1 LSASFLVPAADP
13 KAGYLSHKEEI
24 DQAILRALEAGTY
37 ILGNEVAAFEKEFAD
52 YLGVGSAIGVGNGT
66 DALHLALRA
75 CNIGRGDIVITVSHT
90 AVATVAA
97 IELAG
102 ARPLLVDIDSA
113 SLTIDPQRVEDAIR
127 QYQESREK
135 SDGGRLKAIVPV
147 HLYGQSCDM
156 ASIAD
161 IAKRHDLTII
171 EDCAQSLGAATDGR
185 TTGTWGDIASFSF
198 YPTKN
203 LGALGDGG
211 AVVTNDAALATK
223 ARELREYGWRQRY
236 ISEARGMNTRL
247 DELQAAILRI
257 KLRYLDEENSQRRR
271 IARQYSNALSTA
283 DLILPVS
290 RDHETHAYHQYVVR
304 SKLRDDL
311 RAFLKTNS
319 VGTLIHYPVP
329 VHLQPAYHSR
339 VMIGYGGLENT
350 ERVCQEILSLPIYP
364 QISEG
369 HIRIV
374 TDLISRWQP
383 QTQV

>member
-1 LSASFLVPAADP
+1 MSASFLVPAADP

-113 SLTIDPQRVEDAIR
+113 SLTIDPQRVEDA
-127 QYQESREK
+127 
-135 SDGGRLKAIVPV
+135 
-147 HLYGQSCDM
+147 M
-156 ASIAD
+156 
-161 IAKRHDLTII
+161 
-171 EDCAQSLGAATDGR
+171 
-185 TTGTWGDIASFSF
+185 
-198 YPTKN
+198 
-203 LGALGDGG
+203 
-211 AVVTNDAALATK
+211 LATK